1 MSSTN
6 EDTNTKSHNEEPDLE
21 NQIQQETTEEKQET
35 TEEKQETTEEKQET
49 TEEKQETT
57 EEKQETTEENKDDN
71 ISELS
76 DEEVTVKED
85 NKGDWEEDLNEF
97 DPSESSVT
105 GIIRPYNGYKT
116 VVNKNKEKHVI
127 TKETRELGI
136 VEHREHAYY
145 EKHKQIFEKYSNESN
160 HIRKETLLNIL
171 FDKFDYIQNVSDL
184 EKATIRGVLLDKYL
198 KDYINQIGS
207 VQNISF
213 LDYFSLVK
221 HLDYVYLSNYS
232 KILNYANEYTNTRL
246 EQDNLRNKETTLRS
260 KEYEL
265 DIIEKQ
271 KEIDIRKQILNIDDR
286 IQIYTP
292 DKYNKNCCNLLKRI
306 TGQNIIDDF
315 DKIYDTIINLPSL
328 NNYEKNTILTRFHS
342 ILTYC
347 TNNYNSVSKLYD
359 STQICLIAC
368 SILNPALLSIN
379 SDKNNAHYETIFWT
393 VWISQLCV
401 SLITGY
407 VSLFKWDKKYFLF
420 NAYKTKIN
428 QEIWLFIALS
438 GKHYK
443 PKHDN
448 PYNHSPHLST
458 FLNRLETFYRQ
469 LKISEI
475 EIENT
480 KDDEDNS
487 NNNGDNGVNNGN
499 HGNVKQDA
507 INLMKSRQNNQLQSE
522 NTDLKV
528 MRNEMED
535 ENRRLQTKLH
545 RVERIYR

>member
-1 MSSTN
+1 
-6 EDTNTKSHNEEPDLE
+6 
-21 NQIQQETTEEKQET
+21 
-35 TEEKQETTEEKQET
+35 
-49 TEEKQETT
+49 
-57 EEKQETTEENKDDN
+57 
-71 ISELS
+71 
-76 DEEVTVKED
+76 
-85 NKGDWEEDLNEF
+85 
-97 DPSESSVT
+97 
-105 GIIRPYNGYKT
+105 
-116 VVNKNKEKHVI
+116 
-127 TKETRELGI
+127 
-136 VEHREHAYY
+136 
-145 EKHKQIFEKYSNESN
+145 
-160 HIRKETLLNIL
+160 
-171 FDKFDYIQNVSDL
+171 
-184 EKATIRGVLLDKYL
+184 
-198 KDYINQIGS
+198 
-207 VQNISF
+207 
-213 LDYFSLVK
+213 
-221 HLDYVYLSNYS
+221 
-232 KILNYANEYTNTRL
+232 L

-271 KEIDIRKQILNIDDR
+271 KDIEIRKQILNIDEQ

-306 TGQNIIDDF
+306 TGQNVIDDF

-328 NNYEKNTILTRFHS
+328 NSYEKNIILIRFHS

-347 TNNYNSVSKLYD
+347 TNNYNSVSKLYNI
-359 STQICLIAC
+359 TQIFLIAC
-368 SILNPALLSIN
+368 SIINPALLSIN
-379 SDKNNAHYETIFWT
+379 SDKNNAHYDTIFWT
-393 VWISQLCV
+393 VWISQLFV

-443 PKHDN
+443 TRHDN

-487 NNNGDNGVNNGN
+487 NNMGDNGPNNGPN
-499 HGNVKQDA
+499 NGKVNVKQDA
-507 INLMKSRQNNQLQSE
+507 INLMKSRQNILQTE
-522 NTDLKV
+522 NNELKS
-528 MRNEMED
+528 MRNEME
-535 ENRRLQTKLH
+535 EQNRRLQTNLR
-545 RVERIYR
+545 RVERDYR

>member
-21 NQIQQETTEEKQET
+21 NQIQ
-35 TEEKQETTEEKQET
+35 QET

-136 VEHREHAYY
+136 TEPREHAYY
-145 EKHKQIFEKYSNESN
+145 EKHKHIFEKYSNKSI
-160 HIRKETLLNIL
+160 HISKETLLSIL
-171 FDKFDYIQNVSDL
+171 FDEFDYIQNVSDT

-198 KDYINQIGS
+198 KDHINQIGS
-207 VQNISF
+207 VQHISF
-213 LDYFSLVK
+213 LDYFSIVK
-221 HLDYVYLSNYS
+221 HLDNVYLNNQK
-232 KILNYANEYTNTRL
+232 KILDYANEYTNTRL

-271 KEIDIRKQILNIDDR
+271 KDIEIRKQILNIDDR

-306 TGQNIIDDF
+306 TGQNVIDDF

-328 NNYEKNTILTRFHS
+328 NSYEKNIILIRFHS

-347 TNNYNSVSKLYD
+347 TNNYNSVSKLYNI
-359 STQICLIAC
+359 TQIFLIAC
-368 SILNPALLSIN
+368 SIINPSLLSIN
-379 SDKNNAHYETIFWT
+379 SDKNNAHYDTIFWT
-393 VWISQLCV
+393 VWISQLFV

-469 LKISEI
+469 LKISEF

-487 NNNGDNGVNNGN
+487 NNNGDNGVNHGN

-507 INLMKSRQNNQLQSE
+507 INLMKSRQNILQTE
-522 NTDLKV
+522 NNELKS
-528 MRNEMED
+528 MRNEME
-535 ENRRLQTKLH
+535 EQNRRLQTNLR
-545 RVERIYR
+545 RVERDYR